1 MFYALY
7 GFFLIAI
14 KGSIDV
20 MFHIRSGR
28 YTSNSVCVCISC
40 KNNSY
45 YEVPEFK
52 KKIFKGIVP
61 SKRKNLS

>member
-28 YTSNSVCVCISC
+28 YTSNSVCVYISC

-45 YEVPEFK
+45 YEAPEF
-52 KKIFKGIVP
+52 
-61 SKRKNLS
+61 